1 MSHQNDAHSLRS
13 GLLVLYASILLLALN
28 GFFAKAIPLEAT
40 EITQMRSVVAC
51 IALFFLLFIQK
62 SSFRL
67 DSLREFI
74 GVYGLGFVLAI
85 HWVTYFYAMQVS
97 TVAIGMLA
105 LFSYPVI
112 TVLIEPMFRGLWPKK
127 VDILAA
133 CVVLFGVFLMVSDDV
148 LAGEL
153 DSGAFLGAL
162 WGVISAILFSLRN
175 TTQKYVYPQVNSIAL
190 MAHQTLLVA
199 VLLIPFIEFRS
210 LQSLDMGA
218 WGMLI
223 LLGCLSTAMAHTFLS
238 MSLKRLSAKTVG
250 LISCNTPVFGAL
262 IAWLVLDETPSTM
275 VYIGGAV
282 ILAVAAW
289 ETLKG
294 STQ

>member
-1 MSHQNDAHSLRS
+1 MSNQNDTHSLRA

-40 EITQMRSVVAC
+40 EITQLRSVVAC
-51 IALFFLLFIQK
+51 IALFLLLLVQK

-67 DSLREFI
+67 ASFRQVL
-74 GVYGLGFVLAI
+74 GVYALGAVLAI

-105 LFSYPVI
+105 LFSYPVF
-112 TVLIEPMFRGLWPKK
+112 TVLIEPIFKGLWPKM

-133 CVVLFGVFLMVSDDV
+133 CVVLFGVFLMVSEDV

-175 TTQKYVYPQVNSIAL
+175 TTQKYAYPQVNSIAL
-190 MAHQTLLVA
+190 MAHQTLVVA
-199 VLLIPFIEFRS
+199 VLLIPFVEFES
-210 LQSLDMGA
+210 LRSLDMGA
-218 WGMLI
+218 WGMVI

-250 LISCNTPVFGAL
+250 LISCNTPVFGAA
-262 IAWLVLDETPSTM
+262 IAWLVLGEAPSTM